1 MEGHGRKESMALNL
15 EIVEAKNV
23 IVKPAGGRDSLFVRY
38 YLSTGNGQVKNITV
52 NSKEVTARSDP
63 QWNQTFCLEC
73 GGIMDDVNVITELQK
88 QFVRFELRERS
99 GKVKVVGN
107 MFRASKV
114 VGWVEIP
121 LKDLLASP
129 MVSINSWYSLIPNV
143 RGGSELPPSLHL
155 AISVKP
161 LNLVDSASQLP
172 QQHQLDMEINK
183 HQILGSNFVD
193 VNRRIRRLEREGCGS
208 RSKVCCQGLYE
219 EGIFAGV
226 A

>member
-1 MEGHGRKESMALNL
+1 MEAHGRQERMALNL
-15 EIVEAKNV
+15 EIMEARNV
-23 IVKPAGGRDSLFVRY
+23 IVKPAGGKDSLFVRY

-63 QWNQTFCLEC
+63 QWKQTFSLEC
-73 GGIMDDVNVITELQK
+73 GGIMDDVNVVTELQK

-114 VGWVEIP
+114 VGWVEIT
-121 LKDLLASP
+121 LKDLLVSP
-129 MVSINSWYSLIPNV
+129 TVSINSWYSLIPIV
-143 RGGSELPPSLHL
+143 SGRSELPPSLHL

-161 LNLVDSASQLP
+161 LNLVDPASQLP
-172 QQHQLDMEINK
+172 QQHQPDMEINK

>member
-1 MEGHGRKESMALNL
+1 MEAHGRQERMALNL
-15 EIVEAKNV
+15 EIMEARNV
-23 IVKPAGGRDSLFVRY
+23 IVKPAGGKDSLFVRY

-63 QWNQTFCLEC
+63 QWKQTFRLEC

-121 LKDLLASP
+121 WKDLLASP
-129 MVSINSWYSLIPNV
+129 TVSINSWYSLIPIV

-172 QQHQLDMEINK
+172 Q
-183 HQILGSNFVD
+183 HQIMGSNNEIRRNFVN
-193 VNRRIRRLEREGCGS
+193 VNRRIRQLEREGCGS